1 MAKTS
6 PPVHIAAMADARRAP
21 RLYMDAEITPNRSL
35 SRRGLWI
42 VLSVI
47 AAYNVLLMGFL
58 LAIGAFP
65 VPIFL
70 GLDFAG
76 IFIAFRIS
84 NRRAGWAERVQVS
97 ADRVEVTHHRP
108 PAPERTVWSSPTA
121 FTRVAVERAGEHESR
136 IHLRLSQR
144 SLSVGASLSPEERSS
159 FAAALQAAILDA
171 RAERYGA

>member
-1 MAKTS
+1 MAER
-6 PPVHIAAMADARRAP
+6 PPTVHKDPMPDAPPP

-42 VLSVI
+42 VLGIV
-47 AAYNVLLMGFL
+47 AAYNVIVAVFL
-58 LAIGAFP
+58 LVIGTFP

-76 IFIAFRIS
+76 IWLAFRIS
-84 NRRAGWAERVQVS
+84 NRRSGWAERVQVS
-97 ADRVEVTHHRP
+97 ADRVEVTRHHP

-121 FTRVAVERAGEHESR
+121 FTRVAVERAGEHETAVR
-136 IHLRLSQR
+136 LRLSRR
-144 SLSVGASLSPEERSS
+144 SLSVGASLSPQERSS
-159 FAAALQAAILDA
+159 FGAALQNAILDA